1 MDPATLECL
10 ALMDFPQLNCSLC
23 LSNNRQ
29 CTTSVARSGM
39 KLSENLES
47 NIDQL
52 VTEAFAEL
60 HPSRP
65 FIPGET
71 NIPVTGK
78 VFGQE
83 ELRAATKASLD
94 FWLTS
99 GPYTEQFESRFAKVV
114 GMRHAFMVNSGSSA
128 NLLALSS
135 LTSPAHGERT
145 LKPGNEVIT
154 VAAGFPTTVT
164 PILQNGLV
172 PVYVDVDPETYVAI
186 DEQME
191 AAVSSSTKAI
201 MMAHTLGNPFNLDFV
216 QDLAKKH
223 NLWLIEDS
231 CDGLGGTY
239 RGQTLGSF
247 GDLSTFSF
255 YPAHHITTGE
265 GGAVLVK
272 KVAHKRIVE
281 SFRDWG
287 RDCWCAPG
295 CDNTCLKRYEWILG
309 ELPEGYDH
317 KYTYSHLGYNLKSGD
332 IQAAIGL
339 EQLDR
344 LETFIELRRR
354 NWAYLLNGL
363 KDLEEYFVL
372 PKATENSVPS
382 WFGFALT
389 VKPGAPKTRNQIV
402 QELNDKKIGTRLLF
416 GGNLL
421 RQPAFISAPRRVIS
435 NLENTDRIMND
446 TFWIGVWPGL
456 SIEMLDYM
464 ITTSH
469 EMFEKS

>member
-1 MDPATLECL
+1 M
-10 ALMDFPQLNCSLC
+10 
-23 LSNNRQ
+23 
-29 CTTSVARSGM
+29 ARSGIE
-39 KLSENLES
+39 LSENLEVGI
-47 NIDQL
+47 NQL
-52 VTEAFAEL
+52 VSQAVTEL
-60 HPSRP
+60 HPAKS

-78 VFGQE
+78 VFGPT
-83 ELRAATKASLD
+83 ELRAATKASLE

-99 GPYTEQFESRFAKVV
+99 GPYTEEFESRFASVV

-135 LTSPAHGERT
+135 LTSPAHGDRA
-145 LKPGNEVIT
+145 LKSGDEVVT
-154 VAAGFPTTVT
+154 VASGFPTTVT

-186 DEQME
+186 DEQLE
-191 AAVSSSTKAI
+191 AAIGPKTKAI

-216 QDLAKKH
+216 QALAKK
-223 NLWLIEDS
+223 NDLWLIEDS
-231 CDGLGGTY
+231 CDALGGTY
-239 RGQTLGSF
+239 NGQNLGTF

-265 GGAVLVK
+265 GGAVLIK
-272 KVAHKRIVE
+272 KVLHKRIVE

-295 CDNTCLKRYEWILG
+295 CDNTCLKRYEWTLG

-339 EQLDR
+339 AQLDR
-344 LETFIELRRR
+344 LDSFIELRRR
-354 NWAYLLNGL
+354 NWKYLVEAL
-363 KDLEEYFVL
+363 KSLEEYFVL
-372 PKATENSVPS
+372 PKATESSDPS

-389 VKPGAPKTRNQIV
+389 VKPNSPISRNEIV
-402 QELNDKKIGTRLLF
+402 QKLNEKKIGTRLLF

-421 RQPAFISAPRRVIS
+421 RQPAFAGTPRRVIS
-435 NLENTDRIMND
+435 NLENTDRIMTD

-456 SIEMLDYM
+456 SIQMLDYM
-464 ITTSH
+464 VSSLYEI
-469 EMFEKS
+469 FINQ

>member
-1 MDPATLECL
+1 
-10 ALMDFPQLNCSLC
+10 
-23 LSNNRQ
+23 
-29 CTTSVARSGM
+29 M
-39 KLSENLES
+39 KLRENLDPK
-47 NIDQL
+47 IDQL
-52 VTEAFAEL
+52 VTQAHSSL
-60 HPSRP
+60 HPLQR

-78 VFGQE
+78 VFGTE
-83 ELRAATKASLD
+83 ELKAATKASLD

-99 GPYTEQFESRFAKVV
+99 GPYTEEFESRFARTV

-128 NLLALSS
+128 NLLAISS
-135 LTSPAHGERT
+135 LTSPVHGHRA
-145 LKPGNEVIT
+145 LKPGDEVIT

-164 PILQNGLV
+164 PILQNSLV

-186 DEQME
+186 DEQLE
-191 AAVSSSTKAI
+191 AAVSSKTKAI
-201 MMAHTLGNPFNLDFV
+201 MMAHTLGNPFNLEFV
-216 QDLAKKH
+216 QELAKKH
-223 NLWLIEDS
+223 DLWLVEDS

-239 RGQTLGSF
+239 KNQTLGSF
-247 GDLSTFSF
+247 GDFSTFSF

-272 KVAHKRIVE
+272 KAAHKRIVE

-295 CDNTCLKRYEWILG
+295 CDNTCLKRYEWKLG
-309 ELPEGYDH
+309 ELPAGYDH

-339 EQLDR
+339 AQLDR
-344 LETFIELRRR
+344 LDSFIELRRR
-354 NWAYLLNGL
+354 NWGYLLKGI
-363 KDLEEYFVL
+363 KELEEYFIL
-372 PKATENSVPS
+372 PKATEHSDPS

-389 VKPGAPKTRNQIV
+389 VKPGSPKTRNQIV
-402 QELNDKKIGTRLLF
+402 QELNENKIGTRLLF

-421 RQPAFISAPRRVIS
+421 RQPAFMGTPKRVIS

-456 SIEMLDYM
+456 TIEMLDYM
-464 ITTSH
+464 VATIH
-469 EMFEKS
+469 EILTP

>member
-1 MDPATLECL
+1 MA
-10 ALMDFPQLNCSLC
+10 Q
-23 LSNNRQ
+23 
-29 CTTSVARSGM
+29 SGL
-39 KLSENLES
+39 KLSENLDS
-47 NIDQL
+47 KIDQL
-52 VTEAFAEL
+52 VTSAFSDL
-60 HPSRP
+60 HSTKD
-65 FIPGET
+65 FVPGET

-78 VFGQE
+78 VFGVP

-99 GPYTEQFESRFAKVV
+99 GPYTTEFESRFAKTV

-135 LTSPAHGERT
+135 LTSAAHGERA
-145 LKPGNEVIT
+145 LNPGDEVIT

-186 DEQME
+186 DEQLE
-191 AAVSSSTKAI
+191 AAISSKSKAI
-201 MMAHTLGNPFNLDFV
+201 MMAHTLGNPFDLDHV
-216 QDLAKKH
+216 QKLAKKH

-239 RGQTLGSF
+239 RGQNLGTF

-265 GGAVLVK
+265 GGAVLIK
-272 KVAHKRIVE
+272 KVAHKRIIE

-295 CDNTCLKRYEWILG
+295 CDNTCLKRYEWTLG

-339 EQLDR
+339 AQLDR
-344 LETFIELRRR
+344 LDAFVDIRRR
-354 NWAYLLNGL
+354 NWAYLANAL
-363 KDLEEYFVL
+363 KGLEEFLIL
-372 PKATENSVPS
+372 PKATENSEPS

-389 VKPGAPKTRNQIV
+389 VKPGSPKTRNQIV
-402 QELNDKKIGTRLLF
+402 QDLNEKKIGTRLLF

-421 RQPAFISAPRRVIS
+421 RQPAFIGTPRRVIGD
-435 NLENTDRIMND
+435 LLNTDRIMND

-456 SIEMLDYM
+456 SMEMLDYM
-464 ITTSH
+464 IASLY
-469 EMFEKS
+469 ELFGINE